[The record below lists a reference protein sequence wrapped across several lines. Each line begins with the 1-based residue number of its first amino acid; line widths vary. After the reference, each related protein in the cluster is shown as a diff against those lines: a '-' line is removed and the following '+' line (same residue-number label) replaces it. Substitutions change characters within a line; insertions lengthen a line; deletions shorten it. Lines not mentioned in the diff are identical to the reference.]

1 MSDDRAGRSAIQP
14 LILLIP
20 DLFFSV
26 KVADVARGLGYQTR
40 EVANADTLVAA
51 AREGAR
57 GVVLDT
63 QAGSD
68 WQNAVRVLKA
78 DPATA
83 RIPILAFGSHV
94 DVTATRAAV
103 AAGCDRLVTRGK
115 FAQELPHLLQ
125 SLFVSNAEQQA

>member
-1 MSDDRAGRSAIQP
+1 MSDDRAERSVVQP

-26 KVADVARGLGYQTR
+26 KVADAARALGYQTR
-40 EVANADTLVAA
+40 EVANADALVAV
-51 AREGAR
+51 AREGAL

-63 QAGSD
+63 QERSD
-68 WQNAVRVLKA
+68 WQSAVRALKS

-83 RIPILAFGSHV
+83 RLPILAFGSHV

-115 FAQELPHLLQ
+115 LSQELPQLLQ
-125 SLFVSNAEQQA
+125 SLFVPERSV

>member
-1 MSDDRAGRSAIQP
+1 MSDDVAERSARQA

-26 KVADVARGLGYQTR
+26 KVADVARALGYQTR
-40 EVANADTLVAA
+40 EVANADALVAA
-51 AREGAR
+51 AREGIR

-63 QAGSD
+63 QERSD
-68 WQNAVRVLKA
+68 WQAAVRTLKS

-83 RIPILAFGSHV
+83 SVPILAFGSHV
-94 DVTATRAAV
+94 DVAATRAAV

-115 FAQELPHLLQ
+115 FSQELPQLLQ
-125 SLFVSNAEQQA
+125 SLFVPTSDSSV